1 METVKAIPPAVE
13 ALIPIIQKRMTKEN
27 LKAYAVGIERLTEA
41 LEKCPNIGETDGMSE
56 HPAIFHFFFMSSD
69 FFICEYDKKDKM
81 FGYAIIGGDLNNCE
95 WGYLSLQ
102 TLTSNPYLNIDY
114 HFEEQSIEAALYKAY
129 PQWFN
134 KPNSLRA

>member
-1 METVKAIPPAVE
+1 MVTVSEIPPAVA
-13 ALIPIIQKRMTKEN
+13 ALIPVIQKRMTKEN
-27 LKAYAVGIERLTEA
+27 LKAYADGIERLREA

-69 FFICEYDKKDKM
+69 FFICEYDRKDKM
-81 FGYAIIGGDLNNCE
+81 FGYAILGGDINNCE
-95 WGYLSLQ
+95 WDYFSLQ

-134 KPNSLRA
+134 KPNSLRV